1 MSILY
6 NMTIFSVYPIEI
18 ITGEWGA
25 IQILPVPCPPLIEVA
40 LYYLHTYVQSNSF
53 FSQDARKKT
62 KKQKRQNNPFAKY
75 DLDCTIVT
83 ILYMINYTAILECIS
98 FSIICT
104 FRNIFPQ

>member
-40 LYYLHTYVQSNSF
+40 LYTVAVEL
-53 FSQDARKKT
+53 
-62 KKQKRQNNPFAKY
+62 NN
-75 DLDCTIVT
+75 LN
-83 ILYMINYTAILECIS
+83 LIN
-98 FSIICT
+98 SII
-104 FRNIFPQ
+104 